1 MFQEM
6 ELHSTKLKKLLYFFL
21 RKFFLLFQE
30 EISEPEKQKFLV
42 IRLFLDINLSIH
54 FSSFEFPLL

>member
-1 MFQEM
+1 MFHEM

-21 RKFFLLFQE
+21 RKVFPLFQE
-30 EISEPEKQKFLV
+30 YISEPEKIFFLV
-42 IRLFLDINLSIH
+42 IRLLLDINLPIY